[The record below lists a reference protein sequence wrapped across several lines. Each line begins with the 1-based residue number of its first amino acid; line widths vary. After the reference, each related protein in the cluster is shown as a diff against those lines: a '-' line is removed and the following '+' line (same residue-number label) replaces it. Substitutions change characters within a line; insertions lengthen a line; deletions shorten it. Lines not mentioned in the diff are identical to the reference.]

1 MKSDNA
7 SSNPPAPAKGVL
19 SWLLPSIL
27 IISALGMVTTG
38 TLLWQQSRPNNSQTV
53 TPTTASQPVATENV
67 PTAPMSE
74 AAPSAKGSTPH
85 EPPVALTAGMTPPQA
100 ALTLGNWY
108 YDHEAWPQA
117 VENYRRAISQGM
129 DNPDVRTDYGSSLRF
144 SGQPQKA
151 LEQYKLA
158 QKQNPRH
165 ENSLF
170 NQGGLFASDLK
181 QPAKGI
187 AVWREYLKRFPN
199 GKSVAA
205 ARQLIAKTQK

>member
-1 MKSDNA
+1 MR
-7 SSNPPAPAKGVL
+7 PAKGVL
-19 SWLLPSIL
+19 AWLLPAIL
-27 IISALGMVTTG
+27 ITSALGMAITG
-38 TLLWQQSRPNNSQTV
+38 TLLWQQSRPNNSQVV
-53 TPTTASQPVATENV
+53 TTTTSQTSATENV
-67 PTAPMSE
+67 PVAPMSE

-85 EPPVALTAGMTPPQA
+85 EPPVALTAGMTTGQA

-117 VENYRRAISQGM
+117 VENYRRAISQGL

-144 SGQPQKA
+144 NGQPQQA
-151 LEQYKLA
+151 LEQYQFA

-187 AVWREYLKRFPN
+187 AIWREYLKKFPN
-199 GKSVAA
+199 GKSVDA
-205 ARQLIAKTQK
+205 ARKLIAKTQG